1 MLPQKFQE
9 IINFAL
15 DNEKEAVSFYQTC
28 SQKVSRQEMKEAFMQ
43 MAQEEQ
49 EHIRKLNNFDPDRI
63 EESELHKIPNLRIG
77 EYMVDMEFRP
87 NMGYAELLVL
97 AIKKEEKA
105 YNLYSLLAKQAPNHS
120 VMNLFNLLAQEEL
133 KHKLRLEKEYDE
145 EVLKEN

>member
-15 DNEKEAVSFYQTC
+15 DNEKESVSFYQTC

-63 EESELHKIPNLRIG
+63 EEAELHKIPNLRIG